1 MENDKG
7 IHISG
12 VGGDVFGIDVSGSG
26 NVIGKNISVSGTI
39 NVNNEQLSK
48 MPDEYAKAL
57 RDFSSSINDQITN
70 HNIYQSQLAP
80 LQESINELA
89 KEAEGIKSD
98 QEVVVVKKTEFK
110 TKFVNVAKN
119 VLKVL
124 PKTAETVAAFTPL
137 APFSGLIGEATQS
150 VIEAIQKEV

>member
-1 MENDKG
+1 LESNKG

-12 VGGDVFGIDVSGSG
+12 VGGDVFGLDVSGSG
-26 NVIGKNISVSGTI
+26 NVIGKNISLSGTI

-48 MPDEYAKAL
+48 IPDEYAKAL
-57 RDFSSSINDQITN
+57 KDFSASINEQIRN
-70 HNIYQSQLAP
+70 HNIYQSQLVP

-89 KEAEGIKSD
+89 KETEGIKPD
-98 QEVVVVKKTEFK
+98 QEVVVVKKTELK

-137 APFSGLIGEATQS
+137 APFSKLIGEATQS

>member
-1 MENDKG
+1 MENNKG

-12 VGGDVFGIDVSGSG
+12 VGGDVFGLDVSGSG

-48 MPDEYAKAL
+48 IPDEYAKAL
-57 RDFSSSINDQITN
+57 KDFSTSINEQITN

-89 KEAEGIKSD
+89 KETEGIKPD
-98 QEVVVVKKTEFK
+98 QEVVVKKTELK

-137 APFSGLIGEATQS
+137 APFSKLIGEATQS

>member
-1 MENDKG
+1 LENNKG

-12 VGGDVFGIDVSGSG
+12 VGGDVFGLDVSGSG
-26 NVIGKNISVSGTI
+26 NVIGKNISLSGTI

-48 MPDEYAKAL
+48 IPDEYAKAL
-57 RDFSSSINDQITN
+57 KDFSASINKQITN
-70 HNIYQSQLAP
+70 HNIYQSQLVP

-89 KEAEGIKSD
+89 KETEGIKPD
-98 QEVVVVKKTEFK
+98 QEVVVVKKTELK

-137 APFSGLIGEATQS
+137 APFSRLIGEATQS

>member
-1 MENDKG
+1 MENNKG

-12 VGGDVFGIDVSGSG
+12 VGGDVFGLDVSGSG
-26 NVIGKNISVSGTI
+26 NVIGKNISLSGTI

-48 MPDEYAKAL
+48 IPDEYAKAL
-57 RDFSSSINDQITN
+57 KDFSASINKQITN
-70 HNIYQSQLAP
+70 HNIYQSQLVP

-89 KEAEGIKSD
+89 KETEGIKPD
-98 QEVVVVKKTEFK
+98 QEVVVVKKTELK

-137 APFSGLIGEATQS
+137 APFSRLIGEATQS

>member
-1 MENDKG
+1 LENNKG

-12 VGGDVFGIDVSGSG
+12 VGGDVFGLDVSGSG

-48 MPDEYAKAL
+48 IPDEYAKAL
-57 RDFSSSINDQITN
+57 KDFSTSINEQITH

-89 KEAEGIKSD
+89 KETGGIKPD
-98 QEVVVVKKTEFK
+98 QEVVVVKKTELK

-137 APFSGLIGEATQS
+137 APFSRLIGEATQS